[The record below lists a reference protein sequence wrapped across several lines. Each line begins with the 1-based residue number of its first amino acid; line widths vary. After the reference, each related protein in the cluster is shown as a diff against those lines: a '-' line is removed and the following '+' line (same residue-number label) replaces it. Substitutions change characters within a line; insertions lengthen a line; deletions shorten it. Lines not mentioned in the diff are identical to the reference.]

1 MSSRRVLGLEL
12 GAFRAMSIGKRLGRK
27 GDGKLAIS
35 LKDCCHMIS
44 RLKDWQASK
53 ETAYYFC
60 DIVLPAAQFNQ
71 IIRAHWGI
79 ENRLHHVRDTRL
91 NEDASRIRRNP
102 GIFALLRS
110 FAL

>member
-1 MSSRRVLGLEL
+1 
-12 GAFRAMSIGKRLGRK
+12 
-27 GDGKLAIS
+27 
-35 LKDCCHMIS
+35 MIS

-102 GIFALLRS
+102 GIFALLCS
-110 FAL
+110 FALDPLRFNQVDNISLDLYDNALSLDRVLAYDGL

>member
-1 MSSRRVLGLEL
+1 M
-12 GAFRAMSIGKRLGRK
+12 
-27 GDGKLAIS
+27 
-35 LKDCCHMIS
+35 
-44 RLKDWQASK
+44 
-53 ETAYYFC
+53 AYYLC

-91 NEDASRIRRNP
+91 DEDASRILRNP

-110 FAL
+110 FALNLLRFNQVGNISLVHDHFSNVG